1 MTSKQM
7 FGFLSLGGVGAVI
20 GAFLAVVLFGAGLWF
35 LCSAGIIEKTDA
47 IFKLKVAVIAFTVMG
62 FVFGVVRATKITQGK
77 G

>member
-20 GAFLAVVLFGAGLWF
+20 GAFLTVILFGAGLWF
-35 LCSAGIIEKTDA
+35 LCSAGVIEKADA
-47 IFKLKVAVIAFTVMG
+47 IFKLKVAVIAFAVMG
-62 FVFGVVRATKITQGK
+62 FVLGLVRAAKITQGK